1 MPEDIF
7 ERNRNQNTD
16 DENYQVIAKFVS
28 LLRSQETAT
37 DALQDSMS
45 QWTKAT
51 SGDAPTATKV
61 RTQFA
66 EFTEKD
72 AMRLVAEIA
81 EETGQSKKYILQNL
95 YSGIEY
101 DTANNTIRKKIDIF
115 DPDRDLDKY
124 LVDPNS
130 PEGILNRR
138 EDQLWNDARYVTKGE
153 IFALSLAT
161 AASDEFA
168 LIDRDDAQEILDY
181 YKDDD
186 DFDGDSELTINWL
199 NSFDNNYDN
208 IQEYLATGRVR
219 DESGNLS
226 IDVPNYRE
234 NDTAA
239 SIEALINYDVANPS
253 RINTGIAYIPQHGDT
268 FTDRRKKM
276 LDEKFQEFGWFDDQ
290 SVKENVERIFRNAG
304 LEPGNRAKFKDADER
319 HSRGYILRENII
331 KPLEDR
337 LLESVNEPGSTAYA
351 NNAIE
356 ELMELAGTDLSTYN
370 DMVAGYYSE
379 ITDAEWSTQ
388 GRTAQDK
395 ALDRILDMYGYKRSE
410 FEEDQIAG
418 FRDQVAGHDT
428 FGDAM
433 EDIGLG
439 EQIDNFY
446 SVNRMAEAEE
456 EGRDTAETAASLR
469 QAWNTEGSLT
479 KLVKE
484 AFRSQG
490 LLGLASSI
498 GYENYLDSKT
508 IPDIV
513 RRIANTGGV
522 DDSEQLNRL
531 VADLTK
537 QENLGTPRGLP
548 AYMVNEEDYT
558 RQMGPNWD
566 KRHLFKKDPSLTG
579 APPPI
584 PGLAISQYQQGPA
597 PALDTNLIG
606 NKLQDIAY
614 ENPEFAKFIQQEM
627 SLPGFGK
634 DWEREGAEQFDE
646 AAFKSSVFGDV
657 GEVAY
662 EQQKTRLDSFER
674 QYEAI
679 LARNQ
684 KSIEDTGEGLPQ
696 GELDAAETRIAN
708 ARQQYAREI
717 GSGSGQDPLERK
729 RLEEKGV
736 KFTPSFL
743 EQYAPMKEAKAK
755 QAQLKAQIAALREKD
770 VEYAELPGLAVI
782 GKKDLE
788 ERQKRVAEL
797 AAIEAEIERL
807 KGPAPIAITAEGERE
822 ERPGMRLDLEALTT
836 IGFRDT
842 ERRRQTTPGMT
853 SAEFFE
859 SRLPGFEARYKE
871 SPFFRLEQDRKQ
883 RLAEQET
890 EQKQKDY
897 ETQRRRRLRTGDGRG
912 RTIVTRGRR

>member
-45 QWTKAT
+45 QWAKAT

-130 PEGILNRR
+130 TEGILNRR

-181 YKDDD
+181 YKDED

-290 SVKENVERIFRNAG
+290 SVKENVERIFRDAG

-331 KPLEDR
+331 KPLQDR

-418 FRDQVAGHDT
+418 FRDQVVGHDT

-469 QAWNTEGSLT
+469 QALNTEGSLT

-558 RQMGPNWD
+558 RQMGPE
-566 KRHLFKKDPSLTG
+566 
-579 APPPI
+579 PPPI
-584 PGLAISQYQQGPA
+584 PGLEISRYQQAPA

-606 NKLQDIAY
+606 SKLQNIAY
-614 ENPEFAKFIQQEM
+614 DNPEFAKFIQQEM

-657 GEVAY
+657 GQEAY
-662 EQQKTRLDSFER
+662 DLQKRRLDSFEN

-696 GELDAAETRIAN
+696 SELDVAETRIAD
-708 ARQQYAREI
+708 ARQHYAREI
-717 GSGSGQDPLERK
+717 GSGAGQDPLERK
-729 RLEEKGV
+729 RLEEQGV
-736 KFTPSFL
+736 TFTQTFQQ
-743 EQYAPMKEAKAK
+743 QYQPMKEAKAK
-755 QAQLKAQIAALREKD
+755 QAQLKAQIAALRGKD
-770 VEYAELPGLAVI
+770 DPSREARQAR
-782 GKKDLE
+782 E
-788 ERQKRVAEL
+788 ERQAEL
-797 AAIEAEIERL
+797 AAIETEIETL
-807 KGPAPIAITAEGERE
+807 KGPAPIAITAEGERV
-822 ERPGMRLDLEALTT
+822 ERPGMRRDREGLTT
-836 IGFRDT
+836 TSFRD
-842 ERRRQTTPGMT
+842 EQRRRQTTPGMT
-853 SAEFFE
+853 SAEFFA

-871 SPFFRLEQDRKQ
+871 SPFFKLEQERKE
-883 RLAEQET
+883 REQDA
-890 EQKQKDY
+890 K
-897 ETQRRRRLRTGDGRG
+897 RRPLLRTGGRG

>member
-1 MPEDIF
+1 MAGESVF
-7 ERNRNQNTD
+7 EKEIKYGRYELSD
-16 DENYQVIAKFVS
+16 DENYEVIAKFVS

-37 DALQDSMS
+37 SALQDSMS
-45 QWTKAT
+45 LWESAT
-51 SGDAPTATKV
+51 SGDAPTTTKV
-61 RTQFA
+61 RTQYA
-66 EFTEKD
+66 DFTKD
-72 AMRLVAEIA
+72 DAIRLVAEIA
-81 EETGQSKKYILQNL
+81 EDTGQSERYILENL

-101 DTANNTIRKKIDIF
+101 DIANNVIRKKVNIF
-115 DPDRDLDKY
+115 DPDRDVDKW
-124 LVDPNS
+124 LVHPNDI
-130 PEGILNRR
+130 EGILTTK
-138 EDQLWNDARYVTKGE
+138 EDQLWNDARYITKGE
-153 IFALSLAT
+153 IFALSLET
-161 AASDEFA
+161 AASNEFK
-168 LIDRDDAQEILDY
+168 LIDWNDAQEIVDY
-181 YKDDD
+181 WRKPD
-186 DFDGDSELTINWL
+186 DFVGENEETMNWL
-199 NSFDNNYDN
+199 EAWNENYGS
-208 IQEYLATGRVR
+208 IQEYLSTGRVR
-219 DESGNLS
+219 DEFGNLS
-226 IDVPNYRE
+226 IDVPNYSE
-234 NDTAA
+234 KNTAS
-239 SIEALINYDVANPS
+239 SIEALIKYDTDNPS

-276 LDEKFQEFGWFDDQ
+276 LEEKFQEFGWFDGE

-304 LEPGNRAKFKDADER
+304 LDPGNRAKYKEADDR

-337 LLESVNEPGSTAYA
+337 LLESVNEPGSGAYA
-351 NNAIE
+351 EDAIE
-356 ELMELAGTDLSTYN
+356 GLIELAGTDLSTYN

-379 ITDAEWSTQ
+379 ILATEWDTK
-388 GRTAQDK
+388 GREAQDK

-418 FRDQVAGHDT
+418 FRGQVAGYDS

-446 SVNRMAEAEE
+446 SINRMTEAEE
-456 EGRDTAETAASLR
+456 EGRDTAETAANLR
-469 QAWNTEGSLT
+469 EALNTEGRLT
-479 KLVKE
+479 KLVKG

-490 LLGLASSI
+490 LLGLTSSI

-522 DDSEQLNRL
+522 NDEEQLNQL

-548 AYMVNEEDYT
+548 AYMVNEADYT
-558 RQMGPNWD
+558 RQMGD
-566 KRHLFKKDPSLTG
+566 K
-579 APPPI
+579 PPPI
-584 PGLAISQYQQGPA
+584 PGLEISRYQQGPA

-614 ENPEFAKFIQQEM
+614 DNPEFAKFLQQEM
-627 SLPGFGK
+627 SLPGFEK
-634 DWEREGAEQFDE
+634 DWESKGAEQFDQ

-657 GEVAY
+657 GEEAF
-662 EQQKTRLDSFER
+662 EQQKRRLSELESS
-674 QYEAI
+674 YEAT

-684 KSIEDTGEGLPQ
+684 ELLDDTGEGLSQ
-696 GELDAAETRIAN
+696 SELDAAEARVAD

-736 KFTPSFL
+736 KFTPSLF

-755 QAQLKAQIAALREKD
+755 QAQLEAEVKAMRGKDVTGKEARQAREK
-770 VEYAELPGLAVI
+770 
-782 GKKDLE
+782 
-788 ERQKRVAEL
+788 RQAEL

-807 KGPAPIAITAEGERE
+807 KGPAPIGITKEGEVKE
-822 ERPGMRLDLEALTT
+822 MPGLRLDLEALTK
-836 IGFRDT
+836 IEFRDE

-853 SAEFFE
+853 SAEFFK
-859 SRLPGFEARYKE
+859 SRLPGFEERYKE
-871 SPFFRLEQDRKQ
+871 SPFFKLEQDRKQ

-897 ETQRRRRLRTGDGRG
+897 ETQRRRRLRTGGGRG
-912 RTIVTRGRR
+912 RTIVTRGRA

>member
-7 ERNRNQNTD
+7 ERDRNENTD

-37 DALQDSMS
+37 DVMTDTFGEMKQALQPGSVS
-45 QWTKAT
+45 
-51 SGDAPTATKV
+51 ATKV

-81 EETGQSKKYILQNL
+81 EETGRSKEHILQNL

-130 PEGILNRR
+130 TEGILNRR

-276 LDEKFQEFGWFDDQ
+276 IEAKFQEFGWFDDQ
-290 SVKENVERIFRNAG
+290 SVKENVERIFRNEG

-319 HSRGYILRENII
+319 HSRGYIMRENII

-351 NNAIE
+351 QDAIE
-356 ELMELAGTDLSTYN
+356 EFMELAGTDFSTYH
-370 DMVAGYYSE
+370 DTVAGYYSE

-388 GRTAQDK
+388 GREAQDK

-418 FRDQVAGHDT
+418 FREQVAGHDT

-439 EQIDNFY
+439 EQIDNLY

-456 EGRDTAETAASLR
+456 EGRDLAETAASLR
-469 QAWNTEGSLT
+469 QALNTEGSLT

-537 QENLGTPRGLP
+537 QENLGRPGGLP

-558 RQMGPNWD
+558 RQMGPE
-566 KRHLFKKDPSLTG
+566 
-579 APPPI
+579 PPPI
-584 PGLAISQYQQGPA
+584 PGLEISRYQQAPA

-606 NKLQDIAY
+606 SKLQNIAY
-614 ENPEFAKFIQQEM
+614 DNPEFAKFIQQEM

-657 GEVAY
+657 GQEAY
-662 EQQKTRLDSFER
+662 DLQKRRLDSFEN

-696 GELDAAETRIAN
+696 SELDAAETRIAD
-708 ARQQYAREI
+708 ARQHYAREI

-729 RLEEKGV
+729 RLEEQGV
-736 KFTPSFL
+736 TFTQTFQQ
-743 EQYAPMKEAKAK
+743 QYQPMKEAKAK
-755 QAQLKAQIAALREKD
+755 QAQLKAQIAAMRGKDDPSRE
-770 VEYAELPGLAVI
+770 ARQAH
-782 GKKDLE
+782 E
-788 ERQKRVAEL
+788 EREAEL
-797 AAIEAEIERL
+797 AAIETEIETL
-807 KGPAPIAITAEGERE
+807 KGPAPIAITAEGERV
-822 ERPGMRLDLEALTT
+822 ERPGMRLDIEGLTT
-836 IGFRDT
+836 TSFRD
-842 ERRRQTTPGMT
+842 EQRRRQTTPGMT
-853 SAEFFE
+853 SAEFFA

-871 SPFFRLEQDRKQ
+871 SPFFKLEQERKE
-883 RLAEQET
+883 REQDA
-890 EQKQKDY
+890 K
-897 ETQRRRRLRTGDGRG
+897 RRPLLRTGGRG

>member
-7 ERNRNQNTD
+7 ERDRNENTD

-37 DALQDSMS
+37 DVMTDTFGEMKQALQPGSVS
-45 QWTKAT
+45 
-51 SGDAPTATKV
+51 ATKV

-66 EFTEKD
+66 DFTKED
-72 AMRLVAEIA
+72 AIRLVAEIA
-81 EETGQSKKYILQNL
+81 EETGKSKKYILQNL

-130 PEGILNRR
+130 TEGILNRR

-234 NDTAA
+234 NDTAV

-276 LDEKFQEFGWFDDQ
+276 IEAKFQEFGWFDDQ
-290 SVKENVERIFRNAG
+290 SVKENVERIFRNEG

-319 HSRGYILRENII
+319 HSRGYIMRENII

-337 LLESVNEPGSTAYA
+337 LLESVNEPGSPAYA
-351 NNAIE
+351 QDAIE
-356 ELMELAGTDLSTYN
+356 EFMELAGTDFSTYH
-370 DMVAGYYSE
+370 DTVAGYYSE

-388 GRTAQDK
+388 GREAQDK

-418 FRDQVAGHDT
+418 FREQVAGHDT

-439 EQIDNFY
+439 EQIDNLY

-456 EGRDTAETAASLR
+456 EGRDLAETAASLR
-469 QAWNTEGSLT
+469 QALNTEGSLT

-537 QENLGTPRGLP
+537 QENLGRPGGLP

-558 RQMGPNWD
+558 RQMGPE
-566 KRHLFKKDPSLTG
+566 
-579 APPPI
+579 PPPI
-584 PGLAISQYQQGPA
+584 PGLEISRYQQAPA

-606 NKLQDIAY
+606 SKLQNIAY
-614 ENPEFAKFIQQEM
+614 DNPEFAKFIQQEM

-657 GEVAY
+657 GQEAY
-662 EQQKTRLDSFER
+662 DLQKRRLDSFEN

-696 GELDAAETRIAN
+696 SELDAAETRIAD
-708 ARQQYAREI
+708 ARQHYAREI

-729 RLEEKGV
+729 RLEEQGV
-736 KFTPSFL
+736 TFTQTFQQ
-743 EQYAPMKEAKAK
+743 QYQPMKEAKAK
-755 QAQLKAQIAALREKD
+755 QAQLKAQIAAMRGKDDPSRE
-770 VEYAELPGLAVI
+770 ARQAH
-782 GKKDLE
+782 E
-788 ERQKRVAEL
+788 EREAEL
-797 AAIEAEIERL
+797 AAIETEIETL
-807 KGPAPIAITAEGERE
+807 KGPAPIAITAEGERV
-822 ERPGMRLDLEALTT
+822 ERPGMRLDIEGLTT
-836 IGFRDT
+836 TSFRD
-842 ERRRQTTPGMT
+842 EQRRRQTTPGMT
-853 SAEFFE
+853 SAEFFA

-871 SPFFRLEQDRKQ
+871 SPFFKLEQERKE
-883 RLAEQET
+883 REQDA
-890 EQKQKDY
+890 K
-897 ETQRRRRLRTGDGRG
+897 RRPLLRTGGRG

>member
-1 MPEDIF
+1 ES
-7 ERNRNQNTD
+7 E
-16 DENYQVIAKFVS
+16 S
-28 LLRSQETAT
+28 
-37 DALQDSMS
+37 
-45 QWTKAT
+45 
-51 SGDAPTATKV
+51 
-61 RTQFA
+61 
-66 EFTEKD
+66 
-72 AMRLVAEIA
+72 
-81 EETGQSKKYILQNL
+81 YILENL

-101 DTANNTIRKKIDIF
+101 DEKENTIRKKVDVF
-115 DPDRDLDKY
+115 DPDRDVDKW
-124 LVDPNS
+124 LVHPNS
-130 PEGILNRR
+130 IEGILTAK
-138 EDQLWNDARYVTKGE
+138 EDQLWNDARYITKGE
-153 IFALSLAT
+153 IFALSLET
-161 AASDEFA
+161 AASNEFK
-168 LIDRDDAQEILDY
+168 LIDWNDAQEIVDY
-181 YKDDD
+181 WRQPD
-186 DFDGDSELTINWL
+186 DFVGENEETENWL
-199 NSFDNNYDN
+199 KAWNENYGS
-208 IQEYLATGRVR
+208 IQEYLSTGRVR
-219 DESGNLS
+219 DEFGNLS
-226 IDVPNYRE
+226 IDVPNYSE
-234 NDTAA
+234 KDTAS
-239 SIEALINYDVANPS
+239 SIEALIKYDTDNPS
-253 RINTGIAYIPQHGDT
+253 RINTGIAYVPQHGDT

-276 LDEKFQEFGWFDDQ
+276 IEARIQEFGWVDGE

-304 LEPGNRAKFKDADER
+304 LEPGNRAKFKDADQR
-319 HSRGYILRENII
+319 HARGYIMRENII

-337 LLESVNEPGSTAYA
+337 LLESVNEPGSGAYTEE
-351 NNAIE
+351 AIE
-356 ELMELAGTDLSTYN
+356 ELMELAGTDASFTTYH

-379 ITDAEWSTQ
+379 ITAADAEWKTE
-388 GRTAQDK
+388 GRAAQDK

-418 FRDQVAGHDT
+418 FRGQVEGYDS

-456 EGRDTAETAASLR
+456 EGRDTAETAANLR
-469 QAWNTEGSLT
+469 EALNTEGRLT
-479 KLVKE
+479 KLIKD

-522 DDSEQLNRL
+522 NDEEQLNQL

-548 AYMVNEEDYT
+548 AYMVNEADYT
-558 RQMGPNWD
+558 RQMGD
-566 KRHLFKKDPSLTG
+566 K
-579 APPPI
+579 PPPI
-584 PGLAISQYQQGPA
+584 PGLEISRYQQGPA

-606 NKLQDIAY
+606 NKLQNIAY
-614 ENPEFAKFIQQEM
+614 DNPEFAEFLQQEM
-627 SLPGFGK
+627 SLPGFEK
-634 DWEREGAEQFDE
+634 DWESKGAEQFDQ
-646 AAFKSSVFGDV
+646 AAFKSAVFGDV
-657 GEVAY
+657 GEEAF

-674 QYEAI
+674 QYEAT

-684 KSIEDTGEGLPQ
+684 KMLDETGEGLPQ
-696 GELDAAETRIAN
+696 GELDAAETRIAD

-755 QAQLKAQIAALREKD
+755 QAQIKAQILAMQKEEI
-770 VEYAELPGLAVI
+770 EYPDLPGLYHA
-782 GKKDLE
+782 GE
-788 ERQKRVAEL
+788 ETSLDKRMAEL

-822 ERPGMRLDLEALTT
+822 ERPGMRLDLEELTT
-836 IGFRDT
+836 IGFRDE

-853 SAEFFE
+853 SAEFFK

-883 RLAEQET
+883 REEEQEQ
-890 EQKQKDY
+890 ERK
-897 ETQRRRRLRTGDGRG
+897 RRPLLRTGGRG

>member
-1 MPEDIF
+1 MPEELDPKIF
-7 ERNRNQNTD
+7 TSITMLNNIEVSTRIVNTD

-45 QWTKAT
+45 QWAKAT

-81 EETGQSKKYILQNL
+81 EETGESEKYILQNL

-130 PEGILNRR
+130 TEGILNRR

-181 YKDDD
+181 YKDED

-276 LDEKFQEFGWFDDQ
+276 IEAKFQEFGWFADQ

-319 HSRGYILRENII
+319 HSRGYIMRENII

-337 LLESVNEPGSTAYA
+337 LLESVNELGSTAYA
-351 NNAIE
+351 QDAIE
-356 ELMELAGTDLSTYN
+356 EFMELAGTDFSTYH
-370 DMVAGYYSE
+370 DTVAGYYSE

-388 GRTAQDK
+388 GREAQDK

-446 SVNRMAEAEE
+446 SVNRIAEAEE

-469 QAWNTEGSLT
+469 QALNTEGSLT

-537 QENLGTPRGLP
+537 QENLGTPGGLP

-558 RQMGPNWD
+558 RQMGPE
-566 KRHLFKKDPSLTG
+566 
-579 APPPI
+579 PPPI
-584 PGLAISQYQQGPA
+584 PGLEISRYQQAPA

-606 NKLQDIAY
+606 SKLQNIAY
-614 ENPEFAKFIQQEM
+614 DNPEFAKFIQQEM

-657 GEVAY
+657 GQEAY
-662 EQQKTRLDSFER
+662 DLQKRRLDSFEN

-696 GELDAAETRIAN
+696 SELDAAETRIAD
-708 ARQQYAREI
+708 ARQHYAREI

-729 RLEEKGV
+729 RLEEQGV
-736 KFTPSFL
+736 TFTQTFQQ
-743 EQYAPMKEAKAK
+743 QYQPMKEAKAK
-755 QAQLKAQIAALREKD
+755 QAQLKAQITAMRGKDDPSRE
-770 VEYAELPGLAVI
+770 ARQAR
-782 GKKDLE
+782 E
-788 ERQKRVAEL
+788 ERYAEL
-797 AAIEAEIERL
+797 AAIETEIETL
-807 KGPAPIAITAEGERE
+807 KGPAPIAITAEGERV
-822 ERPGMRLDLEALTT
+822 ERPGMRLDIEGLTT
-836 IGFRDT
+836 TSFRD
-842 ERRRQTTPGMT
+842 EQRRRQTTPGMT
-853 SAEFFE
+853 SAEFFA

-883 RLAEQET
+883 QEEEQAQER
-890 EQKQKDY
+890 K
-897 ETQRRRRLRTGDGRG
+897 RRPLLRTGGRG